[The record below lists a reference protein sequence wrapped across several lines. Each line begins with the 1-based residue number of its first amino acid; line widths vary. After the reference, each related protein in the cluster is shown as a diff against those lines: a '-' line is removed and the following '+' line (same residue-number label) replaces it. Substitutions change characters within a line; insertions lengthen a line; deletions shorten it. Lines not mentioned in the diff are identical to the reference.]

1 MATLSVLF
9 TPPGTPPANGYRVR
23 YWLASNPSNV
33 FTVSPNPTSS
43 PVTITGL
50 TGTSYQ
56 GTIEADCGGGLY
68 SSLNNFSA
76 DTIIGDPCLS
86 GNVTAVTNCSGG
98 ETKTFT
104 LATGNSVNVSLHG
117 FIYSSLGMTNTI
129 SGRLLT
135 GSNALVQ
142 EFTYTQPGAGAGYTT
157 PSFYTLT
164 NISGSAVS
172 YKIQIDP
179 IVCSHFK
186 DSAEGNI
193 TVSGCLPTNPSVVV
207 NNATFSGLTISAV
220 TVNSVAVTYETGVN
234 LPIAYSGLGYFRTTQ
249 VGTFNIAVSYSNPA
263 VSSPRAI
270 RVTGSN
276 GVSQT
281 QTSQATNAT
290 LTFSNVV
297 VNTSQ
302 SVQIAIVQS

>member
-1 MATLSVLF
+1 M
-9 TPPGTPPANGYRVR
+9 
-23 YWLASNPSNV
+23 
-33 FTVSPNPTSS
+33 
-43 PVTITGL
+43 
-50 TGTSYQ
+50 
-56 GTIEADCGGGLY
+56 
-68 SSLNNFSA
+68 
-76 DTIIGDPCLS
+76 
-86 GNVTAVTNCSGG
+86 TA
-98 ETKTFT
+98 
-104 LATGNSVNVSLHG
+104 
-117 FIYSSLGMTNTI
+117 
-129 SGRLLT
+129 
-135 GSNALVQ
+135 
-142 EFTYTQPGAGAGYTT
+142 
-157 PSFYTLT
+157 
-164 NISGSAVS
+164 
-172 YKIQIDP
+172 
-179 IVCSHFK
+179 
-186 DSAEGNI
+186 
-193 TVSGCLPTNPSVVV
+193 SGCTSTSPSVVV

-281 QTSQATNAT
+281 QTSQATSAT